1 MFGPYPFTEIGGV
14 VPAFTLRLRRAGDP
28 DPAGL
33 RPSAILDEDFAPELI
48 NHELAHMWFGD
59 NVTLRQWNDI
69 FNNEAYASWAQW
81 GYNERVGGTKANDE
95 LNQTYERTVDDADFW
110 QITMIDPSRQ
120 HLFDAVYVRG
130 PMALQASAQR
140 HRRRGLLPAGP
151 GMGPGPAAAAASR
164 SGWSTAQS
172 LTTVDLDPFFQA
184 WIYAPTAPAR
194 TPENGFR

>member
-1 MFGPYPFTEIGGV
+1 MAWCRRFKFAFG
-14 VPAFTLRLRRAGDP
+14 
-28 DPAGL
+28 GL
-33 RPSAILDEDFAPELI
+33 ETQTRPVYQSSAILNEDYAPELI

-81 GYNERVGGTKANDE
+81 GYNERVGGKKANDE
-95 LNQTYERTVDDADFW
+95 LNETYEQYVDDAGFW

-130 PMALQASAQR
+130 PMALQALRNVIGDEAFFRLTREWAQ
-140 HRRRGLLPAGP
+140 AP
-151 GMGPGPAAAAASR
+151 GSR
-164 SGWSTAQS
+164 SLEDWMAAAQS
-172 LTTVDLDPFFQA
+172 LTTVDLQPFFQA